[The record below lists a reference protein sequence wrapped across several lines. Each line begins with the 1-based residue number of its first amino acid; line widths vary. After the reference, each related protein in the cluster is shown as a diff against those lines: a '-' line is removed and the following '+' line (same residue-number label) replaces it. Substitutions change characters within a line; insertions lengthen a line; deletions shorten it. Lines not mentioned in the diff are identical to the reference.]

1 MMYLVDSELNILEID
16 YDSVKKILSEYIF
29 KNKDKI
35 IRTDG
40 KRDFTKTLYDLIE
53 IDKRVIFDAKS
64 KKTNS

>member
-16 YDSVKKILSEYIF
+16 YDAVKEILSEYIL

-53 IDKRVIFDAKS
+53 IGKGVIYDAKS
-64 KKTNS
+64 EKTNS

>member
-16 YDSVKKILSEYIF
+16 YDSVKEILSEYIL

-53 IDKRVIFDAKS
+53 IDKGVIFDAKS

>member
-1 MMYLVDSELNILEID
+1 MMYLVDSELNILEIN
-16 YDSVKKILSEYIF
+16 YDAVKEILSDYIS

-53 IDKRVIFDAKS
+53 IDKGVIYDAKN

>member
-16 YDSVKKILSEYIF
+16 YDSVKEILSEYIS

-53 IDKRVIFDAKS
+53 IDKGVIFDAKS

>member
-16 YDSVKKILSEYIF
+16 YDSVKEILSEYIS

-53 IDKRVIFDAKS
+53 IDKGVIFDAKS
-64 KKTNS
+64 KKANS

>member
-16 YDSVKKILSEYIF
+16 YDSVKEILSEYIS

-40 KRDFTKTLYDLIE
+40 KRDFAKTLYDLIE
-53 IDKRVIFDAKS
+53 IDKGVIFDAKS

>member
-1 MMYLVDSELNILEID
+1 MMYLVDSELNILEIN
-16 YDSVKKILSEYIF
+16 YDDVKEILSEYIL

-40 KRDFTKTLYDLIE
+40 KRDFTKTLYNLIE
-53 IDKRVIFDAKS
+53 IDKGVIYDAKG

>member
-1 MMYLVDSELNILEID
+1 MMYLVDSELNILEIS
-16 YDSVKKILSEYIF
+16 YDAVKEILSEYIS

-35 IRTDG
+35 IKTDG

-53 IDKRVIFDAKS
+53 IDKGVIFDAKS

>member
-16 YDSVKKILSEYIF
+16 YDSIKEILSEYIL

-35 IRTDG
+35 IRTNG
-40 KRDFTKTLYDLIE
+40 KRDFNKTLYDLIE
-53 IDKRVIFDAKS
+53 IDKGVIFDAKS

>member
-16 YDSVKKILSEYIF
+16 YDSVKEILSEYIS

-53 IDKRVIFDAKS
+53 IDKGVIFDAKS
-64 KKTNS
+64 EKTNS